1 MQLNVYVPKEKTGL
15 VEELDRT
22 AKRTG
27 RAKNELVLE
36 ALERFLREHRPKFE
50 PAHLGVFEMPTR
62 EEIYKEYED
71 YKYGP
76 ERDDPG
82 R

>member
-1 MQLNVYVPKEKTGL
+1 MQLNVYVPKEKAGL
-15 VEELDRT
+15 IEELDRT

-36 ALERFLREHRPKFE
+36 ALEHYLRQDKPVWRTFHMG
-50 PAHLGVFEMPTR
+50 GVEFPSR
-62 EEIYKEYED
+62 AEIYEEYED
-71 YKYGP
+71 HKYGP
-76 ERDDPG
+76 QRDDPG

>member
-1 MQLNVYVPKEKTGL
+1 MQLNVYVPKKKAGL

-36 ALERFLREHRPKFE
+36 ALERFLGEEK
-50 PAHLGVFEMPTR
+50 PAWRTFHLGGAPFPPR
-62 EEIYKEYED
+62 EELYED
-71 YKYGP
+71 YLDHKMGL
-76 ERDDPG
+76 DDPG